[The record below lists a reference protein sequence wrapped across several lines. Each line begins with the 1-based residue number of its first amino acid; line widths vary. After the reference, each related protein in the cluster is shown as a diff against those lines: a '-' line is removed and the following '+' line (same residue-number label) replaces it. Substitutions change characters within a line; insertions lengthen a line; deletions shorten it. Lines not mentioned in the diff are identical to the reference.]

1 MWHQAADSIGR
12 FPEVIFTALSFD
24 GYPVSVRQRSPRY
37 DAETGEMRVR
47 IPASVAVAPG
57 PANLLAHYHDEN
69 LWNLTMIRIKG
80 RVERRSKDWVFIS
93 TEFTPTPRGRL
104 KPRWLMAKAMRRA
117 SRRYLATRDLKRPEV
132 DWATIKSLPHQAELA
147 RTKSR

>member
-1 MWHQAADSIGR
+1 MWHLAAESISR

-24 GYPVSVRQRSPRY
+24 GYPVSVRQRSPHY
-37 DAETGEMRVR
+37 DGETGEMRVR
-47 IPASVAVAPG
+47 IPASVAVVPG

-80 RVERRSKDWVFIS
+80 RVERRSNHWVFIS
-93 TEFTPTPRGRL
+93 TEFTPPPQGRL

-117 SRRYLATRDLKRPEV
+117 SRRYLATRDLKPPVV
-132 DWATIKSLPHQAELA
+132 DWATIKGLQHQAELE
-147 RTKSR
+147 RIKSR